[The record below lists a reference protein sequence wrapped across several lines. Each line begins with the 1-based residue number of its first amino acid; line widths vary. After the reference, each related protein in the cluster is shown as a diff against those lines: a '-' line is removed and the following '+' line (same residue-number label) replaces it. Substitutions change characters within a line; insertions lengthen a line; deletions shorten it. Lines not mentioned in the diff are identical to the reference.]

1 MAESASF
8 QILKDQYFLLED
20 NFNRLFLA
28 CRTDEERDRLRRDY
42 VNARDNFW
50 EARNRVF
57 SDNDPHVQGLAQEL
71 KETRAKI
78 DGMLASLQ
86 DVGTLLQAITAA
98 VRLGSSLITLG
109 SVA

>member
-8 QILKDQYFLLED
+8 QILKDQYFMLEES
-20 NFNRLFLA
+20 FNRLFLA
-28 CRTDEERDRLRRDY
+28 CRTDEERDSLRRDY

-57 SDNDPHVQGLAQEL
+57 SDNDPHVKSLAEEL
-71 KETRAKI
+71 KTARGQIE
-78 DGMLASLQ
+78 GMLASLQ
-86 DVGTLLQAITAA
+86 DVGTLLQTITSA